1 MYGMEWLLQL
11 KKAIENGKE
20 SVSFKADTTDIK
32 FIDKINNA
40 LSILPLNSGYN
51 GFLINDFMLNYSSD
65 GSVDL
70 KIKYFQAPPQTK
82 AVEEF
87 AVKFVATSIKSTMTD
102 LEKLIVVHDYVINSV
117 KYDYTFKNRSPYS
130 AMKEKKSV
138 CSGFALL
145 AGKLL
150 EIAKVKQFYV
160 TGDSSDPTTHK
171 MGKHIWNKINLNGL
185 YYNIDFTW
193 DSCCKESNPYIYFC
207 VTDSQISSSHN
218 PNKQQAEIPKST
230 DQIFFKTLSSN
241 KLSDLEKRILTY
253 VSPGIVYTAPKEL
266 SEKIKK
272 PGLYTFSI
280 PMGTNIETFL
290 NNALKPHSSTISRYE
305 SQALENNVLKVLQV
319 KLIIHGR

>member
-1 MYGMEWLLQL
+1 
-11 KKAIENGKE
+11 
-20 SVSFKADTTDIK
+20 
-32 FIDKINNA
+32 
-40 LSILPLNSGYN
+40 
-51 GFLINDFMLNYSSD
+51 LINDFMLNYSSD

-117 KYDYTFKNRSPYS
+117 KYDYSFKNRSPYS
-130 AMKEKKSV
+130 AIKEKKSV

-171 MGKHIWNKINLNGL
+171 SGKHIWNKINLNGL
-185 YYNIDFTW
+185 WYNIDFTW

-207 VTDSQISSSHN
+207 VTDSQITSSHK
-218 PNKQQAEIPKST
+218 PNKQQVEIPKST

-266 SEKIKK
+266 TEKIKK

-280 PMGTNIETFL
+280 PLGTNIETFL
-290 NNALKPHSSTISRYE
+290 SNALKPHSSTISRYE

>member
-1 MYGMEWLLQL
+1 
-11 KKAIENGKE
+11 
-20 SVSFKADTTDIK
+20 
-32 FIDKINNA
+32 
-40 LSILPLNSGYN
+40 
-51 GFLINDFMLNYSSD
+51 MLNYSSD

-130 AMKEKKSV
+130 AIKEKKSV

-171 MGKHIWNKINLNGL
+171 SGKHIWNKINLNGL
-185 YYNIDFTW
+185 WYNIDFTW

-207 VTDSQISSSHN
+207 VTDSQISSSHK

-253 VSPGIVYTAPKEL
+253 VSPGIVYTGPKEL

-290 NNALKPHSSTISRYE
+290 SNALKPHSSTISRYE

-319 KLIIHGR
+319 KLIIHER

>member
-1 MYGMEWLLQL
+1 MEWLLQL

-20 SVSFKADTTDIK
+20 SVSFKADTTDKK

-130 AMKEKKSV
+130 AIKEKKSV

-171 MGKHIWNKINLNGL
+171 SGKHIWNKINLNGL
-185 YYNIDFTW
+185 WYNIDFTW

-207 VTDSQISSSHN
+207 VTDSQIISSHK
-218 PNKQQAEIPKST
+218 PNKQQVEIPKST

-266 SEKIKK
+266 TEKIKK

-290 NNALKPHSSTISRYE
+290 SNALKPHSSTISRYE

>member
-1 MYGMEWLLQL
+1 MEWLLQL

-20 SVSFKADTTDIK
+20 SVSFKADTTDKK

-87 AVKFVATSIKSTMTD
+87 AVKFVATSVKSNMTD
-102 LEKLIVVHDYVINSV
+102 LEKVIVVHDYIINSV

-130 AMKEKKSV
+130 AIKEKKSV

-171 MGKHIWNKINLNGL
+171 SGKHIWNKINLNGL
-185 YYNIDFTW
+185 WYNIDFTW

-207 VTDSQISSSHN
+207 VTDSQISSSHK
-218 PNKQQAEIPKST
+218 PNKLQAEIPKST

-290 NNALKPHSSTISRYE
+290 SNALKPHSSTISRYE

>member
-20 SVSFKADTTDIK
+20 SVSFKADTTDKK

-130 AMKEKKSV
+130 AIKEKKSV

-207 VTDSQISSSHN
+207 VTDSQISSSHK

-253 VSPGIVYTAPKEL
+253 VSPGIVYTQPKEL

-290 NNALKPHSSTISRYE
+290 SNALKPHSSTISRYE

>member
-1 MYGMEWLLQL
+1 MEWLLQL

-20 SVSFKADTTDIK
+20 SVSFKADTTDKK

-130 AMKEKKSV
+130 AIKEKKSV

-171 MGKHIWNKINLNGL
+171 SGKHIWNKINLNGL
-185 YYNIDFTW
+185 WYNIDFTW

-207 VTDSQISSSHN
+207 VTDSQISSSHK
-218 PNKQQAEIPKST
+218 PNKQQVEIPKST

-266 SEKIKK
+266 TEKIKK

-290 NNALKPHSSTISRYE
+290 SNALKPHSSTISRYE

>member
-1 MYGMEWLLQL
+1 MEWLLQL

-20 SVSFKADTTDIK
+20 SVSFKADTTDKK

-40 LSILPLNSGYN
+40 LAILPLNSGYN

-117 KYDYTFKNRSPYS
+117 KYDYSFKNRSPYS
-130 AMKEKKSV
+130 AIKEKKSV

-171 MGKHIWNKINLNGL
+171 SGKHIWNKINLNGL
-185 YYNIDFTW
+185 WFNIDFTW

-207 VTDSQISSSHN
+207 VTDSQISSSHK
-218 PNKQQAEIPKST
+218 PNKLQAEIPKST

-253 VSPGIVYTAPKEL
+253 VSPGIVYTQPKEL

-280 PMGTNIETFL
+280 PIGTNLDTFL

-319 KLIIHGR
+319 KLIIHER

>member
-1 MYGMEWLLQL
+1 MEWLPII
-11 KKAIENGKE
+11 KRAIENGKE
-20 SVSFKADTTDIK
+20 SVNFKADTSDKK
-32 FIDKINNA
+32 FKEKINNA
-40 LSILPLNSGYN
+40 LSIFPLNSGYH
-51 GFLINDFMLNYSSD
+51 GFLINDFVLNYSSN

-70 KIKYFQAPPQTK
+70 KIKYFQTQTESK

-87 AVKFVATSIKSTMTD
+87 AKKFVSTSVRSTMTD
-102 LEKLIVVHDYVINSV
+102 LEKIIVVHDFIINTVS
-117 KYDYTFKNRSPYS
+117 YDYSFKNRSPYS
-130 AMKEKKSV
+130 AIKEKKSV

-171 MGKHIWNKINLNGL
+171 MGKHIWNKINLNGFW
-185 YYNIDFTW
+185 YNVDFTW
-193 DSCCKESNPYIYFC
+193 DSCSKDSNPYIYFC
-207 VTDSQISSSHN
+207 VTDTQISSSHK
-218 PNKQQAEIPKST
+218 PNKLQLDIPKST
-230 DQIFFKTLSSN
+230 EQIFYKTLSPN
-241 KLSDLEKRILTY
+241 KISDLEKRIIPF
-253 VSPGIVYTAPKEL
+253 VSPGIVYTGAKEL

-280 PMGTNIETFL
+280 PIGTNIETFL

-305 SQALENNVLKVLQV
+305 SQALENNILKVLQV

>member
-1 MYGMEWLLQL
+1 MEWLLLL

-20 SVSFKADTTDIK
+20 SVSFKADTNDKK

-40 LSILPLNSGYN
+40 LAILPLNSGYN
-51 GFLINDFMLNYSSD
+51 GFLINDFMLNYSTD

-70 KIKYFQAPPQTK
+70 KIKYFQAPPETK

-87 AVKFVATSIKSTMTD
+87 AIKFVSTSIKSSMTD
-102 LEKLIVVHDYVINSV
+102 LEKLIVVHDFIIKSV
-117 KYDYTFKNRSPYS
+117 KYDYSLKNRSPYS
-130 AMKEKKSV
+130 AIKEKKSV

-160 TGDSSDPTTHK
+160 TGDSTDPTTHK
-171 MGKHIWNKINLNGL
+171 NGKHIWNKINLNGL
-185 YYNIDFTW
+185 WYNIDFTW

-207 VTDSQISSSHN
+207 VTDSQISSSHKA
-218 PNKQQAEIPKST
+218 NKLQAEIPKST
-230 DQIFFKTLSSN
+230 DKIFFQTLSPN

-253 VSPGIVYTAPKEL
+253 VSPGIVYTGAKEL
-266 SEKIKK
+266 TEKIKK
-272 PGLYTFSI
+272 PGLYSFSI
-280 PMGTNIETFL
+280 PIGTNLDTFL
-290 NNALKPHSSTISRYE
+290 NTALKPLSSTISRYE

-319 KLIIHGR
+319 KLIIHER